1 MAGALGFIETRG
13 WVALIEAVDA
23 MTKTAQVEYLG
34 WHPVGGGLVT
44 AVVRGDVASVQAAV
58 EVGVQAGERVGEVLV
73 SHVIPRPHE
82 DLVNL
87 LPLKGPSIA

>member
-1 MAGALGFIETRG
+1 MVGALGFIETRG
-13 WVALIEAVDA
+13 WVAMIEAVDA

-58 EVGVQAGERVGEVLV
+58 AAGVQAAERVGEVVV
-73 SHVIPRPHE
+73 SHVIPRPHQSVFE
-82 DLVNL
+82 L
-87 LPLKGPSIA
+87 LPIHGHSVA

>member
-13 WVALIEAVDA
+13 WVAMIEAVDA
-23 MTKTAQVEYLG
+23 MTKSAQVEYLG

-58 EVGVQAGERVGEVLV
+58 AAGVQAAERVGEVLV
-73 SHVIPRPHE
+73 SHVIPRPS
-82 DLVNL
+82 DGLLQL
-87 LPLKGPSIA
+87 LPLQGHSVD